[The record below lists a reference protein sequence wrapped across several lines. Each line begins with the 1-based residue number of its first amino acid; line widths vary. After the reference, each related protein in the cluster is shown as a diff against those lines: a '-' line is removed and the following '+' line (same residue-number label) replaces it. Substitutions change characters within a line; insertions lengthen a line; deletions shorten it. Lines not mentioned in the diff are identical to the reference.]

1 MSQDGHQSSDPG
13 LAPHSFFVPMVDLLA
28 GVVFLLV
35 IMLAASVLV
44 TRADFG
50 QAQAMQAELQ
60 RISAELE
67 AARTAER
74 LLLDPRRQADRDR
87 RLMLERI
94 ATLIASQGYAV
105 DIDPEAGAL
114 SVTGHGT
121 FGAAAAPGEA
131 GEELARV
138 VGDALARELPC
149 LVPPDANAANCDGYG
164 SSRLE
169 TVSVTATAPGAS
181 PDPSQAARVRSLRL
195 FSQMASHQPGLLGLA
210 GADGLPIMTYGAAI
224 THQQAGGGEALV
236 VQFQMSLP
244 PLP

>member
-60 RISAELE
+60 KISAELE
-67 AARTAER
+67 AARAAER

-87 RLMLERI
+87 RLLLERVAAI
-94 ATLIASQGYAV
+94 IGSQGYV
-105 DIDPEAGAL
+105 VETDPEAGAL
-114 SVTGHGT
+114 SVTGQGS
-121 FGAAAAPGEA
+121 
-131 GEELARV
+131 EELAGV
-138 VGDALARELPC
+138 VGQALARELPC
-149 LVPPDANAANCDGYG
+149 LVPAEANPANCDAYG

-169 TVSVTATAPGAS
+169 TVSVTATAPS
-181 PDPSQAARVRSLRL
+181 ETPDTVQADRVRSLRM
-195 FSQMASHQPGLLGLA
+195 FSQMASRQPGLLGLA
-210 GADGLPIMTYGAAI
+210 GADGLPIMTYGAA
-224 THQQAGGGEALV
+224 TSHLPAGGGEALV
-236 VQFQMSLP
+236 LQFQMSLP